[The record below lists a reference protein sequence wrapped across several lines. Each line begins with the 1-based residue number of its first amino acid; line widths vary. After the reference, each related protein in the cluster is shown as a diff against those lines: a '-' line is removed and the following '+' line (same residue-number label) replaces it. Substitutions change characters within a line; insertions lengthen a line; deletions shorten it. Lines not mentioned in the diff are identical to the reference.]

1 MTEQPPTAKP
11 GPGDRVG
18 RYRPHTHPAR
28 TKRLQLRYTKAE
40 YTAVAQAAHNAGLTT
55 TGYAADAALAT
66 ALTLEPPT
74 AEPWR
79 TVLIELIEARSQVR
93 RVGTNINQAARAL
106 NATGDPPPWL
116 QHALNIANRTVAR
129 LDDAATAIAAQ
140 AREDHTKKRNFNRQD
155 AASKSRQPL

>member
-1 MTEQPPTAKP
+1 MIEQPPTAKP

-79 TVLIELIEARSQVR
+79 AVQIELIEARNQVR
-93 RVGTNINQAARAL
+93 RIGTNINQAARAL
-106 NATGDPPPWL
+106 NATGEPPPWL
-116 QHALNIANRTVAR
+116 QRALTIADRAVAR

-140 AREDHTKKRNFNRQD
+140 AREDHTKTRNSRRQE
-155 AASKSRQPL
+155 AASDWGRPL